1 MNMRETMLGIAAAL
15 ILSPALAFAQTEKAP
30 IVGVDLSSAQVQE
43 AMKRA
48 LATLKPGV
56 LVSDNLIGLPDMG
69 GYNVGVAVVARPGGT
84 NLSQYLS
91 HDKITEI
98 YYILKGSGTQVT
110 GTIVDGRRGQSVSPT
125 IGPGMSSSSPLQ
137 NSHTSTLRPGDIHI
151 VPPGVGHG
159 FTSIEPGGIEYIV
172 FRVDPEKVL
181 GLP

>member
-1 MNMRETMLGIAAAL
+1 MRETMLGIVAAL
-15 ILSPALAFAQTEKAP
+15 LLSMAPAFAQVEMAP
-30 IVGVDLSSAQVQE
+30 MMGVDLSSAQVQE
-43 AMKRA
+43 AVKRA
-48 LATLKPGV
+48 LADLKPGV
-56 LVSDNLIGLPDMG
+56 SVIDRLVKLPDMG
-69 GYNVGVAVVARPGGT
+69 RYKIGVAIVARPAGT

-91 HDKITEI
+91 HDKIAEI

-110 GTIVDGRRGQSVSPT
+110 GTMVDGRRGQSVALT

-137 NSHTSTLRPGDIHI
+137 NPHTSTLGPGDIQI

-159 FTSIEPGGIEYIV
+159 FTSIEPGGIQYIV

>member
-1 MNMRETMLGIAAAL
+1 MNMRETVVGIVAAL
-15 ILSPALAFAQTEKAP
+15 ILSPALVFAQAEKAP
-30 IVGVDLSSAQVQE
+30 FMGVDLSSAQVQE

-48 LATLKPGV
+48 LSSLKPGV
-56 LVSDNLIGLPDMG
+56 PVIDRLVELPDMG
-69 GYNVGVAVVARPGGT
+69 SYNVGVAVVARPAGT

-110 GTIVDGRRGQSVSPT
+110 GTMADGRREQNVSRT
-125 IGPGMSSSSPLQ
+125 IGPGMSSSAPLQ
-137 NSHTSTLRPGDIHI
+137 NSHTSTLGPGDIHI

-159 FTSIEPGGIEYIV
+159 FTSVEPGGIQYIV

>member
-1 MNMRETMLGIAAAL
+1 MRETILVIVAAL
-15 ILSPALAFAQTEKAP
+15 ILSPALASAQAQKAP
-30 IVGVDLSSAQVQE
+30 VIGIDLSSAQVQE

-48 LATLKPGV
+48 LSSLKPGV
-56 LVSDNLIGLPDMG
+56 PVIDRLVELPDMG
-69 GYNVGVAVVARPGGT
+69 SYNVGVAVVARPAGT

-98 YYILKGSGTQVT
+98 YYILKGSWTQVT
-110 GTIVDGRRGQSVSPT
+110 GTIVDGRREQNVSRT
-125 IGPGMSSSSPLQ
+125 IGPGMTSSAPRQ
-137 NSHTSTLRPGDIHI
+137 NSHTSTLGPGDIHI

-159 FTSIEPGGIEYIV
+159 FTSVEPGGIQYLV